1 MPQKIIGL
9 DIGSHSIKAVQLRRT
24 FRGFELIGFHER
36 EIPREEG
43 IAPSDAVAQA
53 LAELFGEGRIGGDTV
68 ITSLPGHQISARII
82 KLPFADRKKMDKVIP
97 FEVEGYTP
105 FNIEEMVVSY
115 HVVKDEEGGA
125 QVLAL
130 LVKKDVL
137 RDHLET
143 LERAKISPK
152 IVDVDVLSLY
162 SVASLILR
170 GIEGAFSLAD
180 IGASKTSICI
190 VNSGHLC
197 MIRSLP
203 IGGEVIT
210 GAIQREFELSHD
222 EAEQGKILHGI
233 ILEDQGKSEEER
245 RFSKCIESAVSPLVR
260 EMKQTFHSFE
270 ADHHERVSRIFLCG
284 GTSSLRNLIPY
295 LSRELK
301 VEAKPL
307 NVLEAPFNK
316 LTVKPVSV
324 GLIPHGLGLGLRG
337 VGHGSFSQANFR
349 RDEFAFRSEVKEI
362 KGKIICAGICLL
374 TLLLLVSFDFY
385 LKLDMKQRHYED
397 LNSQIRRVFTSTLP
411 EIKHIVNEVQQMRVK
426 VEELKREPLLFSEA
440 GVAGMSVLD
449 LMREI
454 TLQIPEDVSVDIRDL
469 AINKG
474 RVAITG
480 ETNSFESVDKIKAG
494 LQTFT
499 GFERVALTH
508 AKVGTKGDKVEFKF
522 SISMGG
528 EKPR

>member
-24 FRGFELIGFHER
+24 FRGFELIGFHEK
-36 EIPREEG
+36 EIPREEE
-43 IAPSDAVAQA
+43 IAPPDAVAQA
-53 LAELFGEGRIGGDTV
+53 LAELFAEGRIGGDTV
-68 ITSLPGHQISARII
+68 ITSIPGQQVSARII
-82 KLPFADRKKMDKVIP
+82 RLPFADRKKMDKVIP

-115 HVVKDEEGGA
+115 HIVKVEEEGA
-125 QVLAL
+125 QILAL

-143 LERAKISPK
+143 LERAKISPN
-152 IVDVDVLSLY
+152 IVDVDALCLY
-162 SVASLILR
+162 SVSSLILQ
-170 GIEGAFSLAD
+170 GIEGAFSIAD

-190 VNSGHLC
+190 VNGGHLC

-203 IGGEVIT
+203 IGGETIT
-210 GAIQREFELSHD
+210 GAIQQEFELSHA

-233 ILEDQGKSEEER
+233 ILEAKGESQEER
-245 RFSKCIESAVSPLVR
+245 RFSNCIESAVSPLVR
-260 EMKQTFHSFE
+260 EMKQTFHAFE
-270 ADHHERVSRIFLCG
+270 ADYHQSVSRLFLCG
-284 GTSSLRNLIPY
+284 GTSALRNLIPY

-301 VEAKPL
+301 VEAEPL
-307 NVLEAPFNK
+307 NVLESPFNK
-316 LTVKPVSV
+316 LTVKPVTG

-337 VGHGSFSQANFR
+337 VGNGSFSQANFR

-374 TLLLLVSFDFY
+374 VLLLLVSFDFY
-385 LKLDMKQRHYED
+385 LKLDMQQRHYED
-397 LNSQIRRVFTSTLP
+397 LNSQIRRVFASTLP
-411 EIKHIVNEVQQMRVK
+411 GVKHIVNEVQQMKVK
-426 VEELKREPLLFSEA
+426 VEELKKEPLLFSEA

-469 AINKG
+469 AIDKG

-494 LQTFT
+494 LQKFT

-508 AKVGTKGDKVEFKF
+508 AKAGVKGEKVEFKF
-522 SISMGG
+522 SISMGE

>member
-1 MPQKIIGL
+1 
-9 DIGSHSIKAVQLRRT
+9 
-24 FRGFELIGFHER
+24 
-36 EIPREEG
+36 
-43 IAPSDAVAQA
+43 
-53 LAELFGEGRIGGDTV
+53 
-68 ITSLPGHQISARII
+68 
-82 KLPFADRKKMDKVIP
+82 
-97 FEVEGYTP
+97 
-105 FNIEEMVVSY
+105 
-115 HVVKDEEGGA
+115 
-125 QVLAL
+125 
-130 LVKKDVL
+130 
-137 RDHLET
+137 
-143 LERAKISPK
+143 
-152 IVDVDVLSLY
+152 
-162 SVASLILR
+162 
-170 GIEGAFSLAD
+170 
-180 IGASKTSICI
+180 
-190 VNSGHLC
+190 

-203 IGGEVIT
+203 IGGEAIT

-316 LTVKPVSV
+316 LTVKPVPA

-337 VGHGSFSQANFR
+337 VGSGSFSQANFR

-397 LNSQIRRVFTSTLP
+397 LNSQIRKVFTSTLP

-522 SISMGG
+522 SISMGE

>member
-24 FRGFELIGFHER
+24 FRGFELIGFQEK
-36 EIPREEG
+36 EIPREGE
-43 IAPSDAVAQA
+43 IAPSDAVVEA
-53 LAELFGEGRIGGDTV
+53 LAELFGEGRIAGDLV
-68 ITSLPGHQISARII
+68 VTSIPGHQVSARII
-82 KLPFADRKKMDKVIP
+82 KLPFANRKKMDKVIP

-115 HVVKDEEGGA
+115 HVVKVEEGGA
-125 QVLAL
+125 QILAL

-152 IVDVDVLSLY
+152 IVDLDILSLF
-162 SVASLILR
+162 SISSLILE
-170 GIEGAFSLAD
+170 GIEGPFSLAD

-190 VNSGHLC
+190 VDGGHLS

-203 IGGEVIT
+203 MGGEAIT
-210 GAIQREFELSHD
+210 GAIQREFDLSHE
-222 EAEQGKILHGI
+222 EAEQGKTSHGI
-233 ILEDQGKSEEER
+233 ILETKGQSEEEI

-260 EMKQTFHSFE
+260 EMKQTFHSYE
-270 ADHHERVSRIFLCG
+270 ADHHQKVRRIFLCG
-284 GTSSLRNLIPY
+284 GTSALRNLAPY
-295 LSRELK
+295 LSRGLE
-301 VEAKPL
+301 VEARPL

-316 LTVKPVSV
+316 LTMKPVPA

-337 VGHGSFSQANFR
+337 VGNGSFSQVNFR

-362 KGKIICAGICLL
+362 KGKIFYAGVWMLA
-374 TLLLLVSFDFY
+374 LLLLVSFDFY
-385 LKLDMKQRHYED
+385 LKLNMKQGHYED
-397 LNSQIRRVFTSTLP
+397 LNGEIRRVFTSTLP
-411 EIKHIVNEVQQMRVK
+411 EIKHIVNEVHQMRTK
-426 VEELKREPLLFSEA
+426 IEELRRDPLLFSEA
-440 GVAGMSVLD
+440 GAEGMSVLD

-454 TLQIPEDVSVDIRDL
+454 TLRIPDDVPVDIRDL

-480 ETNSFESVDKIKAG
+480 ETDSFESVDRIKAG
-494 LQTFT
+494 LQKFM
-499 GFERVALTH
+499 GFKGVALTH
-508 AKVGTKGDKVEFKF
+508 AKVGIKGDKVEFKF
-522 SISMGG
+522 SISMGE